1 MRLEVIVRIKK
12 RGLMG
17 ESNLLEGLEREW
29 SRDEVDWTWQLSLSA
44 SAAFNLLIKKENM
57 AQARA

>member
-29 SRDEVDWTWQLSLSA
+29 SRDEVD
-44 SAAFNLLIKKENM
+44 
-57 AQARA
+57 